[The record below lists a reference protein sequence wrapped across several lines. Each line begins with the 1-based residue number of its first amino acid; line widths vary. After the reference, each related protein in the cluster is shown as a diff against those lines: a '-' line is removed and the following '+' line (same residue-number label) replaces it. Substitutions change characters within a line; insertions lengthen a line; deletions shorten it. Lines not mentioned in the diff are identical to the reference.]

1 MIGKTILHYKILE
14 KLGEGGMGVVYKA
27 EDSKL
32 KREVAIKFL
41 PHHISANKE
50 ERQRFE
56 IEAQAAAALNHPNI
70 ATIYAIENSE
80 DPQGGKEV
88 FIVME
93 YIEGKEL
100 KSYVETGHSPSLPIN
115 EVINY
120 IEQIAKGLQ
129 AAHEKGIIHRDI
141 KSSNIMITK
150 SGQVKIM
157 DFGLAKVGGASNITK
172 FGTTLGTTAYMS
184 PEQARGEHVDSRTDI
199 WSLGVIF
206 FEALT
211 GHFPYPGEFEQ
222 AVIYSILNE
231 EPQSITSIRKDIPLK
246 IEQVIMKM
254 LTKNR
259 ELRYPNASEL
269 LKDIND
275 LKATGQSSETKDE
288 KKTIAVLPFE
298 NISPDKEADYFA
310 DGLAEELITNLS
322 KIKEIKLVARTNT
335 MRYKGTDKDIKT
347 LGRELGA
354 RYIMQ
359 GSVRKFKDDLR
370 ISVQLMDA
378 VQESQL
384 WGETYKGKLAD
395 VFDIQEK
402 VSKEIVDALRVN
414 LSLTEKVV
422 LTKRSTVNPEAFDNC
437 LRAREFLYKLSK
449 NNVQFA
455 IQFFQKAIE
464 ADTRYASAYAGLSE
478 AYAHMYFNFVRDD
491 ELLDKSIE
499 SGMKALMYD
508 PTLSEA
514 YAALS
519 LAYYNK
525 KLYEDASSAGQKAI
539 ELDANNYNASWIL
552 GRIYHSTDRDREA
565 VELYNKVIILNPD
578 FYVAYVDLATC
589 YERLGQMEEYKN
601 ALKLLME
608 VFPRYISQHPD
619 DARARV
625 FYATKLAETGNPEKA
640 KIEGAKALELNPND
654 ILMLYNVACLYS
666 RLGEKT
672 QSIEYLSQA
681 FKIGYTNF
689 EWLKRDPDLE
699 NIRNE
704 SAYLEL
710 MKGK

>member
-1 MIGKTILHYKILE
+1 MNAMVGKTILHYKILD
-14 KLGEGGMGVVYKA
+14 KLGEGGMGIVYKA
-27 EDSKL
+27 EDSRL

-41 PHHISANKE
+41 PHHISGNKE
-50 ERQRFE
+50 ERHRFE

-80 DPQGGKEV
+80 SEV

-100 KSYVETGHSPSLPIN
+100 KSYIETGHAPSLPVN
-115 EVINY
+115 DSINY

-129 AAHEKGIIHRDI
+129 AAHQKGIIHRDI
-141 KSSNIMITK
+141 KSTNIMITK
-150 SGQVKIM
+150 TGQVKIM
-157 DFGLAKVGGASNITK
+157 DFGLAKVGGTSNITK

-184 PEQARGEHVDSRTDI
+184 PEQARGEHVDLRTDF

-206 FEALT
+206 FEILT
-211 GHFPYPGEFEQ
+211 GQLPYPGEFEQ

-231 EPQSITSIRKDIPLK
+231 EPKSVMSIRKDIPLK
-246 IEQVIMKM
+246 VEQIIMKM
-254 LTKNR
+254 MAKSR
-259 ELRYPNASEL
+259 ELRYQNASDL
-269 LKDIND
+269 LKDLHEI
-275 LKATGQSSETKDE
+275 KTTGLYTEAKEE

-347 LGRELGA
+347 LGRELSA

-378 VQESQL
+378 IQESQL

-422 LTKRSTVNPEAFDNC
+422 LTKRSTVNPEAFDNY
-437 LRAREFLYKLSK
+437 LRAREFLYKLTK

-455 IQFFQKAIE
+455 IQFFQKAID

-478 AYAHMYFNFVRDD
+478 AYAHMYFNFIRND
-491 ELLDKSIE
+491 ELLDKAIE
-499 SGMKALMYD
+499 CGMKALMYD

-525 KLYEDASSAGQKAI
+525 KLFEDASSAGQKAI
-539 ELDANNYNASWIL
+539 ELDVNNYIAYWIL
-552 GRIYHSTDRDREA
+552 GRIYHSTDRDLDA
-565 VELYNKVIILNPD
+565 VELFKKVILLNPD
-578 FYVAYVDLATC
+578 FYSAYTDLSTC
-589 YERLGQMEEYKN
+589 YERLGYSEEYN
-601 ALKLLME
+601 MILQSQLDL
-608 VFPRYISQHPD
+608 FPKYLSKHPD
-619 DARARV
+619 DARAHI
-625 FYATKLAETGNPEKA
+625 FYATRLAEFGSIEEA
-640 KIEGAKALELNPND
+640 KLEGARALELNPND
-654 ILMLYNVACLYS
+654 TLMLYNVTCLYS
-666 RLGEKT
+666 RLGEKDK
-672 QSIEYLSQA
+672 SIDYLKRAISN
-681 FKIGYTNF
+681 GYQNF
-689 EWLKRDPDLE
+689 DWLKRDPDLD
-699 NIRNE
+699 NIRTE
-704 SAYLEL
+704 AGYIEL
-710 MKGK
+710 LKGK